1 MFDKR
6 LLIVPALV
14 VSTVVVGTI
23 YLSSDKNAS
32 QLSVF
37 ADPVSYSVTID
48 VDHPLLPTQDETMY
62 AFRLHNA
69 GAYGALKAPSSE
81 AIKTLPEGH
90 AGYVFSF
97 TSPNQSF
104 FSVKV
109 KEGGSTDYE
118 IGGVKRTLWGIPHP
132 TKVKL
137 VYNDGGKNLT
147 ANTLPYPANNW
158 QEQQTEGE
166 VLQNGDKSIS
176 YAIKD
181 PSVATTSWDT
191 SINTGSGTIYVRSM
205 TIEYTCS

>member
-32 QLSVF
+32 QLTVS

-48 VDHPLLPTQDETMY
+48 VDHPLLPTQDKTMY
-62 AFRLHNA
+62 AFKLHNA
-69 GAYGALKAPSSE
+69 GAYGALNAPSSE

-97 TSPNQSF
+97 TTQSRTF
-104 FSVKV
+104 FSMKIR
-109 KEGGSTDYE
+109 GGEYTDYE
-118 IGGVKRTLWGIPHP
+118 IGGVKQTLWGIPHP
-132 TKVKL
+132 TKVQL
-137 VYNDGGKNLT
+137 VYKGAVT
-147 ANTLPYPANNW
+147 VNTTPYPGNNW
-158 QEQQTEGE
+158 EKTVQT
-166 VLQNGDKSIS
+166 QNGDTTVS
-176 YAIKD
+176 YTIKD
-181 PSVATTSWDT
+181 SSVTTTSWDT
-191 SINTGSGTIYVRSM
+191 SIENDNGGTIYVRSM